1 MNLLKNIPL
10 DLNVSLAF
18 IVLLMAF
25 LTAYMAVRCFRR
37 LTVHSAF
44 VFAIQLL
51 MLTTGILT
59 VINKVMSVPVYEIFL
74 IAFGIML
81 PGSFLVFDYIRM
93 KSRIKKSNS
102 DVPLIEKFEK
112 HSDIGWRYN
121 EYIEKPEEWKNEIEP
136 GIIAGSLE
144 VTDKRLKHNV
154 IKQLS
159 AVHKLIDEG
168 DYRQALET
176 YNILAELLSSNVQ
189 ILYNAAWLNYKNE
202 LYGEAIR
209 YCKKALYILGDDLP
223 IKHKRKKV
231 SEEMELINPAL
242 CFIYGL
248 SLFALNKYVLAINQF
263 SLAKKHIEELR
274 EADINIAK
282 CYIALGELAE
292 AQKHIRLALKYG
304 EDNKLRYLL
313 ARLCFEK
320 NEEMECRHQLETI
333 VSNDPEFTEA
343 WSLLG
348 KLYRK
353 RSDWPNALV
362 AYKKLTSLTP
372 QDADAYYMLG
382 IAQRHEGKTEDAI
395 ASFKFTVELMP
406 HHSRAYYSLASVY
419 DAQGKTE
426 KAIEYLKKS
435 LKGNERLEMAYNH
448 LAEIYI
454 STDQI
459 YEAILVYEEA
469 AREHPESYLIHFN
482 LGISLMIMKRYE
494 DAVRV
499 FKKAHK
505 LTSDDPA
512 LYYNWAS
519 AAISLKNFSEA
530 ARLYKKGLKLKEDDD
545 EILFGLAR
553 VSALSGD
560 VDATIGFL
568 SRAFEINPDLR
579 IRAKSSHDFAAYRT
593 HPQFMEITRL
603 PLKEDRKNA

>member
-1 MNLLKNIPL
+1 MNFVKNIPL
-10 DLNVSLAF
+10 DFNVSLTF

-25 LTAYMAVRCFRR
+25 LTAYMAIRGIRR
-37 LTVHSAF
+37 LTVFSA
-44 VFAIQLL
+44 VIFAIQLF

-59 VINKVMSVPVYEIFL
+59 VINKVISVPVYEIFL
-74 IAFGIML
+74 IIFGILM
-81 PGSFLVFDYIRM
+81 PGSFLVFDYTRM
-93 KSRIKKSNS
+93 KSKIKKSNT
-102 DVPLIEKFEK
+102 DVPLIERIEK
-112 HSDIGWRYN
+112 QSDIGWRYN
-121 EYIEKPEEWKNEIEP
+121 EYIEKLDEWKNEIKP
-136 GIIAGSLE
+136 GMIAGDLE
-144 VTDKRLKHNV
+144 LTDRRLKNNV

-159 AVHKLIDEG
+159 AVHKLIDTGE
-168 DYRQALET
+168 YKQALEI
-176 YNILAELLSSNVQ
+176 YNILSELLNGNAQ
-189 ILYNAAWLNYKNE
+189 ILYNTAWLNYKCE

-209 YCKKALYILGDDLP
+209 CCKKALYILGDDSNP
-223 IKHKRKKV
+223 KHKRKKI
-231 SEEMELINPAL
+231 SEEMELLNPSL
-242 CFIYGL
+242 NFIYGM
-248 SLFALNKYVLAINQF
+248 SLFAINKYVLAINQF
-263 SLAKKHIEELR
+263 TLAKKYIEELR

-292 AQKHIRLALKYG
+292 AQKHIRLALKFE

-362 AYKKLTSLTP
+362 VYKKLTSLTP
-372 QDADAYYMLG
+372 HDADVYYRLG

-395 ASFKFTVELMP
+395 ASLKFTVDLMP
-406 HHSRAYYSLASVY
+406 EHSRAYYSLASIY
-419 DAQGKTE
+419 DAQGKTD

-435 LKGNERLEMAYNH
+435 LKGDERLEMAYNH

-454 STDQI
+454 STDRI

-469 AREHPESYLIHFN
+469 AREHPGSYLIHFN

-494 DAVRV
+494 EAVRV

-519 AAISLKNFSEA
+519 AVISLKNYSEA
-530 ARLYKKGLKLKEDDD
+530 ARLYKEGLKLKADDD

-568 SRAFEINPDLR
+568 IRAFEINPNLR
-579 IRAKSSHDFAAYRT
+579 LRAKSSHDFAAYRT
-593 HPQFMEITRL
+593 HPEFMEITRL
-603 PLKEDRKNA
+603 PLKEVRKNA